1 MASRDE
7 EKERD
12 PDGRFAPEN
21 KQTEKISHARNFG
34 VDKKG
39 KVKRG
44 PGRPKGSKNRS
55 TLEWKQFALMMS
67 NDPDVQEALKARILD
82 RPELLLRLAEHAF
95 GRPKETQDVEH
106 SGEIGFRWL
115 SEKS

>member
-12 PDGRFAPEN
+12 PDGRFAPE
-21 KQTEKISHARNFG
+21 
-34 VDKKG
+34 DKEGTKKRKPRGRPFPKG
-39 KVKRG
+39 HHV
-44 PGRPKGSKNRS
+44 GRPKGSKNKS
-55 TLEWKQFALMMS
+55 TLEWKQFALTMS